1 MHRINLRAR
10 RRPLALTLFG
20 LAVLAACADE
30 PVAPKSSPG
39 IARTPA
45 LGVEEITFT
54 VTNASG
60 GYEVGSLQWAVA
72 QANNPGPTTGVI
84 VFEPGLAGDT
94 ITLDATLQA
103 QRPMQIVGP
112 AKGITISGN
121 DQHRVMGSGT
131 SLTLRNLTLTK
142 GYADFASAAHAP
154 ALYLYNT
161 TVQDNRGTGSALY
174 GANALHLVNSTVSR
188 NVVGKPAVEY
198 GSYAQ
203 VYLDNS
209 TIAYN
214 APAAGLGPFSL
225 PGGSA
230 QVLLRN
236 SILAHNGS
244 PLQNCA
250 TYAGLA
256 HQGTNVVNDWSCAD
270 VAITPSDPQL
280 MPLAYNGGPNMTHAI
295 PHTSPAYNTG
305 TACSQTT
312 DQRYVARDA
321 KCDVGAFEFNDSTK
335 VAITIDPAVKL
346 DATTGT
352 GYAFLTGTMTCT
364 RDETILVRLELRQNQ
379 KVGKETSQVH
389 TTATTQV
396 ACSPTTT
403 TWGRKMFLTTGAWQP
418 GAAQATA
425 ATIYTPDW
433 VAPASVSS
441 GVKLAIVRK

>member
-1 MHRINLRAR
+1 MHGYNAR
-10 RRPLALTLFG
+10 TARWPLALTL
-20 LAVLAACADE
+20 LALAALAACSDE
-30 PVAPKSSPG
+30 PVAPKSLRTPG
-39 IARTPA
+39 TPA
-45 LGVEEITFT
+45 LGVEEVTFT
-54 VTNASG
+54 VTNGSG
-60 GYEVGSLQWAVA
+60 GGEVGSLQWAVS
-72 QANNPGPTTGVI
+72 QANNAGPFTGVI
-84 VFEPGLAGDT
+84 VFDPSLGGDT
-94 ITLDATLQA
+94 ITLDATLPA

-121 DQHRVMGSGT
+121 DQHRVITSGT

-142 GYADFASAAHAP
+142 GYADFASAVHAP

-188 NVVGKPAVEY
+188 NVVGKAAVEY

-203 VYLDNS
+203 VYVDNS

-214 APAAGLGPFSL
+214 APGAGLGPFSL

-230 QVLLRN
+230 QVMLRN

-244 PLQNCA
+244 PLQNCV
-250 TYAGLA
+250 TYAGIA

-270 VAITPSDPQL
+270 AAITPSDPQL

-305 TACSQTT
+305 TACAQPT

-321 KCDVGAFEFNDSTK
+321 QCDVGAVEFNDSTK

-346 DATTGT
+346 DATTET
-352 GYAFLTGTMTCT
+352 GYAFLAGTMKCT
-364 RDETILVRLELRQNQ
+364 RDETILLRLELRQDQ
-379 KVGKETSQVH
+379 KVGKVTTPVH

-403 TWGRKMFLTTGAWQP
+403 TWGRKMFLTTGAWQA

-425 ATIYTPDW
+425 TTIYLPDW
-433 VAPASVSS
+433 VAPTSVASA
-441 GVKLAIVRK
+441 VKLSVVRK